1 MKAELCLLKFATV
14 PMKNLYFSKKGLIRI
29 SIILFSAFSVYT
41 SNAQH
46 IQYRDKSKPVNQSK
60 NVPEN
65 QGASIP
71 ENKLKIIPVK
81 TTTEA
86 SETIAIK
93 LNPKRKYIEEQNN
106 CNLLSDPKIAP
117 QLPIVINNVPSE
129 MVKNLKEKYE
139 GRLYSITTLNMT
151 DDRLKYKLKI
161 CDKDN
166 GKFRS
171 EYLDID
177 GNVINNPN
185 LEY

>member
-1 MKAELCLLKFATV
+1 MKLLTHLGLLLKLV
-14 PMKNLYFSKKGLIRI
+14 LNLQYILPAKFYRLKRN
-29 SIILFSAFSVYT
+29 SIIFLLIICGNVSFSQHVQYT
-41 SNAQH
+41 E
-46 IQYRDKSKPVNQSK
+46 KKKPV
-60 NVPEN
+60 V
-65 QGASIP
+65 
-71 ENKLKIIPVK
+71 ENKSQNTDAIVK
-81 TTTEA
+81 PPNKA
-86 SETIAIK
+86 DV
-93 LNPKRKYIEEQNN
+93 EEQYM
-106 CNLLSDPKIAP
+106 CNFLSRPDVAP
-117 QLPIVINNVPSE
+117 QLPIVINNVSPE

>member
-1 MKAELCLLKFATV
+1 MKKL
-14 PMKNLYFSKKGLIRI
+14 NFSKKGLIRI
-29 SIILFSAFSVYT
+29 SIILVTAFIAYT
-41 SNAQH
+41 SNAQY
-46 IQYRDKSKPVNQSK
+46 IQYRDKSKPVNQNK
-60 NVPEN
+60 NVPEA

-81 TTTEA
+81 TKTEV

-93 LNPKRKYIEEQNN
+93 LNPTRKYIEEQYM
-106 CNLLSDPKIAP
+106 CNLLSRPDVVP
-117 QLPIVINNVPSE
+117 QLPIIINNVSPE
-129 MVKNLKEKYE
+129 TVKKLKEKYE